1 MRVLSA
7 LLNPFFSH
15 DAHGGLPT
23 LFAATSPE
31 AMPGGYYAPKGFQ
44 ELTGDTAPA
53 KIPGVAKDTELA
65 KRLWSETEQLTGAR
79 FAVS

>member
-31 AMPGGYYAPKGFQ
+31 AVSGGYYAPKRFQ

-53 KIPGVAKDTELA
+53 EIPGVAKKIRSLQNG
-65 KRLWSETEQLTGAR
+65 RGPRPSSLQVL
-79 FAVS
+79 VSP